1 MSGRSLR
8 ERENPKADSMLN
20 AEPNVGLDPMIHEI
34 ISWAETKLIQLSHP
48 GTCPVFLFKPWLTL
62 IT

>member
-34 ISWAETKLIQLSHP
+34 IS
-48 GTCPVFLFKPWLTL
+48 
-62 IT
+62 